1 MFARY
6 TWRAHEAVPWEATQ
20 RQRCPVPA
28 RWELRR
34 PRLSY
39 GPHDLGTAAAQNLW
53 GAGVAN

>member
-1 MFARY
+1 M
-6 TWRAHEAVPWEATQ
+6 PWEATQ

-39 GPHDLGTAAAQNLW
+39 GPRDLGTAAAQNLW